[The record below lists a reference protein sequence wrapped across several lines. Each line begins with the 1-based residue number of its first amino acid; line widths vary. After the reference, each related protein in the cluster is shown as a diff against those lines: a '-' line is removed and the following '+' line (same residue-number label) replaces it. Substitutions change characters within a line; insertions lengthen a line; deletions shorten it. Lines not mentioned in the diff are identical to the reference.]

1 MKYVITGSLGNIS
14 RPLATGLVQAGHS
27 VSVITHREANRGEI
41 EAIGAKAL
49 VGSVEDAAFIR
60 SAFADA
66 DAVYLMIPPNF
77 AVADW
82 FAYQRAVADNYI
94 AAIRN
99 STAGHIVLLS
109 SIGAH
114 LRKGAGPIDGL
125 GYLEEQL
132 QALQDKAVRILRP
145 SYFYHNLLAQIGLV
159 KTAGI
164 MGANFGNT
172 DEKLVLVHPA
182 DIAAAALEELQELK
196 FEGYTIR
203 YVSSDERHP
212 QEIASLLGTVIG
224 KPGLPWVTFTD
235 EQSLEGMKGAGLS
248 DPIAQGYTTMG
259 AAIRKGNVQEDYWK
273 SNKAISGTLKLE
285 DFAKEFAAAFNAN

>member
-14 RPLATGLVQAGHS
+14 RPLATGLVKAGHA

-77 AVADW
+77 AVTDW

-94 AAIRN
+94 AALRN
-99 STAGHIVLLS
+99 SAVGHIVLLS

-132 QALQDKAVRILRP
+132 QTLQNKAVRVLRP

-159 KTAGI
+159 KNAGI
-164 MGANFGNT
+164 MGANFGST

-196 FEGYTIR
+196 FEGYSIR

-212 QEIASLLGTVIG
+212 QEIAAVLGSVIG
-224 KPGLPWVTFTD
+224 KPGLPWITFTD

-248 DPIAQGYTTMG
+248 DPIAEGYTTMG
-259 AAIRKGNVQEDYWK
+259 AAIRNGNVQEDYWK
-273 SNKAISGTLKLE
+273 SNKVISGTLKLE
-285 DFAKEFAAAFNAN
+285 DFAREFAAAYLAN